1 MKAKQDEPD
10 TLDLSERLRLLMV
23 THKLSVSDLARAARV
38 SKSAMEKY
46 LSGPSSP
53 RAISIVALCRELG
66 VDSEWLLFGKSD
78 EEIYNIRRSVVYV
91 VGKLLENL
99 KRDGQMRE
107 QFEKLTAGT
116 SEFDMWSLEVSD
128 RCGLEVGAFFV
139 ADRKKALLD
148 AASGIRIAQL

>member
-1 MKAKQDEPD
+1 MKAKQEEHD

-23 THKLSVSDLARAARV
+23 THSLSVSDLARAARV

-46 LSGPSSP
+46 LAGPSSP

-78 EEIYNIRRSVVYV
+78 EEIYNIRRSVTYV
-91 VGKLLENL
+91 VGKLIESL
-99 KRDGQMRE
+99 KRDGHVRD
-107 QFEKLTAGT
+107 QFDRLTVGT
-116 SEFDMWSLEVSD
+116 DEFDMWSFEISD

-139 ADRKKALLD
+139 ADRKRALLD
-148 AASGIRIAQL
+148 AASDLRIAQL